1 MIRTLKLEDASE
13 MYQTL
18 CDQKVNQYMNID
30 GKNSSVELC
39 KDYIKKAN
47 QSLDCKHFAIV
58 DEEDNWIG
66 TISLKNIDHK
76 VGQAE
81 YAIITSS
88 KVHGKGYAFNA
99 TFELLE
105 YAFGVLKL
113 NRVYLNVVAD
123 NLRANQFYKKCGFVL
138 EGTFR
143 KAIYIKNHIYDLNW
157 YSMLRQDYLGVKKN

>member
-47 QSLDCKHFAIV
+47 KSLDCKHFAIV

-88 KVHGKGYAFNA
+88 KVHGKGYAFHA

-105 YAFGVLKL
+105 YAFDVLKL
-113 NRVYLNVVAD
+113 NRVYLNVVSD

-143 KAIYIKNHIYDLNW
+143 KAIYIKGHIYDLNW
-157 YSMLRQDYLGVKKN
+157 YSMLRQDYLGVKQN